1 MSSDTWKFTT
11 SLADINL
18 HGGRSP
24 TEECFVQV
32 KVFQT
37 EHRVTRAGD
46 DRCIFYTRVT
56 TGPHEGCVITDGLNF
71 PIPAT
76 EETSARTGKSMDELA
91 KLYKSSNR
99 FLGKM
104 LVSCGFS
111 EKAIRKPTLT
121 ISNKTFMG
129 REGYLHF
136 VPAPEGGRYSEVNW
150 LSKERYLELTN
161 QTPAPVS
168 SQPAPVPEA
177 APVVANVA
185 PVEVD
190 AAPPQE
196 EAVSIPTSE
205 SEDPLDF
212 MLNL

>member
-1 MSSDTWKFTT
+1 
-11 SLADINL
+11 
-18 HGGRSP
+18 
-24 TEECFVQV
+24 
-32 KVFQT
+32 
-37 EHRVTRAGD
+37 
-46 DRCIFYTRVT
+46 
-56 TGPHEGCVITDGLNF
+56 
-71 PIPAT
+71 
-76 EETSARTGKSMDELA
+76 MDELA
-91 KLYKSSNR
+91 KMYKSSNR

-111 EKAIRKPTLT
+111 EKAIKKKSLT

-161 QTPAPVS
+161 HEPTATSEPA
-168 SQPAPVPEA
+168 PEA
-177 APVVANVA
+177 APVIANVA

-190 AAPPQE
+190 VAPPQE
-196 EAVSIPTSE
+196 EAAPIPTGE

>member
-1 MSSDTWKFTT
+1 MSSNTWQFTT

-37 EHRVTRAGD
+37 EYRVTRAGD
-46 DRCIFYTRVT
+46 DRCIFYTRVVA
-56 TGPHEGCVITDGLNF
+56 GPHEGCVITDGLNF
-71 PIPAT
+71 PVAPTDENAQ
-76 EETSARTGKSMDELA
+76 RTGKSMDELA
-91 KLYKSSNR
+91 KMYKSSNR

-111 EKAIRKPTLT
+111 EKAIKKKSLT

-161 QTPAPVS
+161 QEPTATSEPA
-168 SQPAPVPEA
+168 PEA
-177 APVVANVA
+177 APVIANVA

-190 AAPPQE
+190 VAPPQE
-196 EAVSIPTSE
+196 EAAPIPTGE